1 MVLRVQNSEKAQCN
15 KAPYRPVHTGPAA
28 PAKIGRRQLISAV
41 DVDFGCRRS
50 ISTVNGR
57 LKKKKGKKK
66 RKRRMKKQYLTA
78 VLACALT
85 VRPRR
90 PWDISRAVATHGLP
104 ARRRRPH
111 NPRATIVSTRGD
123 ETSPRG
129 ETKRLLALGERP
141 RQHSQS
147 KKGTVGLGKMS
158 CDCLHTYSCH

>member
-28 PAKIGRRQLISAV
+28 TATAKIGRRQLISAV

-90 PWDISRAVATHGLP
+90 PRDISRAVATHGLP
-104 ARRRRPH
+104 AR
-111 NPRATIVSTRGD
+111 
-123 ETSPRG
+123 
-129 ETKRLLALGERP
+129 
-141 RQHSQS
+141 HSQS